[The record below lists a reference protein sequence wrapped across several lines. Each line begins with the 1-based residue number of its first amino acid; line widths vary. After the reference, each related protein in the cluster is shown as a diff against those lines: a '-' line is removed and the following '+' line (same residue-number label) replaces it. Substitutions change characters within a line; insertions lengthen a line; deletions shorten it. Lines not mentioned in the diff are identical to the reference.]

1 MAVASGAVETA
12 KSGRKKPKGAPVWLV
27 TFADLMALLFAL
39 SVLIISFSKI
49 DSDSFRRNAGPMA
62 EAFNQPP
69 PIFTR
74 SEESASSASKPVQPK
89 LERENEAPS
98 ESEVNYL
105 RTVQRGK
112 LTEQVRSALDDE
124 LRAGVVELDI
134 KDRFIILRFP
144 ARTTFALGN
153 SDLVGAIGGTLDRIA
168 DVLARTNGE
177 IFISGQTD
185 SRPISTSRFRPNW
198 DLSSA
203 RAVSVV
209 HRLLRHPN
217 LNRGHISAVGY
228 ADTRSISDNDTAD
241 GRAENRRVE
250 IKVEIPASR

>member
-1 MAVASGAVETA
+1 MAVESGVIATGG
-12 KSGRKKPKGAPVWLV
+12 SGRKKPKGAPVWLV

-39 SVLIISFSKI
+39 FVLIISFSEI

-74 SEESASSASKPVQPK
+74 SKESASSASDPVQQK

-98 ESEVNYL
+98 ENEASYL

-112 LTEQVRSALDDE
+112 LSAEVRSALGDE

-144 ARTTFALGN
+144 ARTAFTLGN
-153 SDLVGAIGGTLDRIA
+153 SDLAGAIGATLDRIA

-177 IFISGQTD
+177 IFISGHTD
-185 SRPISTSRFRPNW
+185 DRPISTSRFRSNW

-217 LNRGHISAVGY
+217 LNRARVSAVGY
-228 ADTRSISDNDTAD
+228 ADTRPISGNDTAD
-241 GRAENRRVE
+241 GRAANRRVE
-250 IKVEIPASR
+250 IKVEIPATQ

>member
-1 MAVASGAVETA
+1 MAVATA
-12 KSGRKKPKGAPVWLV
+12 GIEIGGKRKRRPKGAPVWLV

-39 SVLIISFSKI
+39 FVLIISFSEI

-74 SEESASSASKPVQPK
+74 SKESASSASKPVQPK

-98 ESEVNYL
+98 ENEASYL

-112 LTEQVRSALDDE
+112 LSAQVRAALDEE

-153 SDLVGAIGGTLDRIA
+153 SDLVGAIGTTLDRIA
-168 DVLARTNGE
+168 DVLARTSGE
-177 IFISGQTD
+177 IFISGHTD
-185 SRPISTSRFRPNW
+185 DRPISTSRFRSNW

-217 LNRGHISAVGY
+217 LNRGRVSAVGY
-228 ADTRSISDNDTAD
+228 ADTRPISANDTAD
-241 GRAENRRVE
+241 GRAQNRRVE
-250 IKVEIPASR
+250 IKVEIPATR